1 MHRPLQRLFP
11 LITQIFFKFPDCHYH
26 PLSHPC
32 PFPRVTCVHV
42 NTPFYFSPFQLCLF
56 CLCDLR
62 IHTKHPQRC
71 VRCKKLRCRQRYALA
86 DGQVDETI
94 LFVQRREWEGMWQ
107 RVRGLLAEN
116 FVDVRR
122 KSGINARGGDICV
135 GSRHGVIRS
144 SCELRPGVI
153 RGSHSGHTSGSS
165 DNKRHSTWSCRHRRR
180 RRMQDGGMYHS
191 KPQTRPRHTSSYV
204 PMSNLDANEAS
215 LGPMYRH
222 LYRLPV
228 ATALQS
234 LTRAPRTT
242 HDDIIGSPSPW

>member
-165 DNKRHSTWSCRHRRR
+165 ETIKDTARGHVDTEGVCRTAECIIQSHRRDLDILQVTFQCR
-180 RRMQDGGMYHS
+180 ILMRM
-191 KPQTRPRHTSSYV
+191 KP
-204 PMSNLDANEAS
+204 A
-215 LGPMYRH
+215 
-222 LYRLPV
+222 
-228 ATALQS
+228 
-234 LTRAPRTT
+234 
-242 HDDIIGSPSPW
+242 